1 MINKVSISNVGS
13 LVNFSNSEALFPT
26 GHSIVHGM
34 NGSGKSQLS
43 SILQK
48 VSKLKDATQYNEH
61 KARYEGIHEKINPKH
76 GIEPRYAS
84 DKYPKTGIE

>member
-1 MINKVSISNVGS
+1 MINKVFISNVGS

-43 SILQK
+43 SILHIPVK
-48 VSKLKDATQYNEH
+48 NATVPEINCH
-61 KARYEGIHEKINPKH
+61 LPIHPNP
-76 GIEPRYAS
+76 
-84 DKYPKTGIE
+84 